1 MFSDTEIGN
10 TYSLTVLLTAIT
22 QKKARNG
29 NPYVELFL
37 SDGDSTIIARMFDT
51 TAESL
56 SYCGVKEGIIVDI
69 LLKVDT
75 YNDSKSYTCNVISP
89 TSSTVDIN
97 SFVPTAP
104 IHLEDAFDYLLE
116 MVRDSQPSEKSPYY
130 ESLAVLTEELLEENK
145 EVFMHVAAGKSIHHN
160 VVGGL
165 LYHTVMMVAE
175 ATGTCAVYNT
185 LDRELLICGA
195 ALHDIG
201 KVKEMTTSALGH
213 TEYTPVGRALGHAL
227 LGIMMIQEKFDE
239 NVLRFDPG
247 RVELLEHMLASHH
260 GSLDFG
266 AIVTPAIP
274 EAAVLHGI
282 DIMDSRVYIF
292 NAAYRDMKSG
302 DLSSN
307 IYALENSTVFK
318 P

>member
-1 MFSDTEIGN
+1 MLWATF
-10 TYSLTVLLTAIT
+10 
-22 QKKARNG
+22 
-29 NPYVELFL
+29 
-37 SDGDSTIIARMFDT
+37 
-51 TAESL
+51 
-56 SYCGVKEGIIVDI
+56 
-69 LLKVDT
+69 
-75 YNDSKSYTCNVISP
+75 
-89 TSSTVDIN
+89 
-97 SFVPTAP
+97 
-104 IHLEDAFDYLLE
+104 
-116 MVRDSQPSEKSPYY
+116 
-130 ESLAVLTEELLEENK
+130 AVLTEELLEENK
-145 EVFMHVAAGKSIHHN
+145 EVFMHVAAGKLIHHN
-160 VVGGL
+160 VIGGL

-175 ATGTCAVYNT
+175 ATGTCAVYNN

-213 TEYTPVGRALGHAL
+213 TEYTPAGRTLGHAL

-239 NVLRFDPG
+239 DVLRFDPD

-282 DIMDSRVYIF
+282 DMMDSRVYIF